1 MPDDATSPAPR
12 LHRRIGTR
20 PMLAGAS
27 AITFLV
33 GTAEASAPDSA
44 TQCRAMAEQH
54 LPGARVIEATV
65 VPAGEL
71 AVPGQAAVGDLPT
84 LCRIQGVAEPTDRSR
99 IGFEVWMP
107 LAAWNGRIHMVGN
120 GGYSSS
126 IRYNLMGNLVRR
138 GDVAVATDTG
148 HVGDDLEFG
157 FDNREAIADWGHR
170 AVHESIRAGKA
181 LTQTYYGAAPRQSYF
196 SGCSTGGHQGLTAAQ
211 RYPGD
216 FDGIIAGAPGA
227 NRTNLNFGFLWQFLQ
242 NHAPGDNLNPILTRA
257 DLQLVSRK
265 ALRDCDGLDGVAD
278 GIVVDPRRC
287 TVDLADLRCRP
298 GEEAATCL
306 TDRKISALSGMRQG
320 ARRADTGETIYPAW
334 PVGSEYVEGQGLA
347 EGWDVYWANPRKPD
361 EPQRIDYFRRWS
373 LNDPEWNWWSFDW
386 STGVDRIRAAM
397 APLTDAVNPDLSA
410 FRARGGKLIL
420 FIGWQDPVVS
430 AYDTI
435 DYFDRV
441 IDTAG
446 GDVSDFAQLY
456 LVPGMGHCAL
466 GGGATNFSTST
477 RNSMPLVAD
486 ADHDMSLALERWVE
500 EGVAP
505 RRIVAARYRGSTP
518 ASGVELTRPLCPYP
532 AVPVYDGRGDPALAS
547 SHQCRPPDLRLRNR
561 IRKSPSPHRRARA
574 SASPEVRR
582 RWPAR
587 IKAGRDDDARSQC
600 SGRRPPE
607 A

>member
-547 SHQCRPPDLRLRNR
+547 SHQCRPPT
-561 IRKSPSPHRRARA
+561 
-574 SASPEVRR
+574 
-582 RWPAR
+582 
-587 IKAGRDDDARSQC
+587 
-600 SGRRPPE
+600 
-607 A
+607 